1 MDNRMPLLDG
11 RIYGET
17 MRMPWPTEDGKNEK
31 GADMIN
37 VVCTKEN
44 GELLQSLSFPASEMV
59 AYQTEKATV
68 ILYSKDPD
76 ADLNKLSRALQL
88 VVDGTQK
95 VIETAGLRKAQGIV
109 EKWNAYFAQE
119 NIDDPEEACI
129 DMLQDFIMLEKILT
143 MDVWP

>member
-1 MDNRMPLLDG
+1 
-11 RIYGET
+11 
-17 MRMPWPTEDGKNEK
+17 
-31 GADMIN
+31 MIN

-44 GELLQSLSFPASEMV
+44 GDLWQSFSFTAAELLAF
-59 AYQTEKATV
+59 QTDKATV
-68 ILYSKDPD
+68 ILYSQDPE

-109 EKWNAYFAQE
+109 EKWNTYFAQE
-119 NIDDPEEACI
+119 NVDDPEEACV
-129 DMLQDFIMLEKILT
+129 DMLQDFLMLEKILT

>member
-59 AYQTEKATV
+59 A
-68 ILYSKDPD
+68 
-76 ADLNKLSRALQL
+76 
-88 VVDGTQK
+88 
-95 VIETAGLRKAQGIV
+95 
-109 EKWNAYFAQE
+109 
-119 NIDDPEEACI
+119 
-129 DMLQDFIMLEKILT
+129 
-143 MDVWP
+143 

>member
-1 MDNRMPLLDG
+1 MMPLLNG

-17 MRMPWPTEDGKNEK
+17 VRMSLPAEDGKNEK

-44 GELLQSLSFPASEMV
+44 GDLWQSFSFTAAELLAF
-59 AYQTEKATV
+59 QTDKATV
-68 ILYSKDPD
+68 ILYSQDPE

-119 NIDDPEEACI
+119 NVDDPEEACV